1 MLLWLALPFRHS
13 LCKHCP
19 PLLNVYIIW
28 NLQWKLI
35 WLELDIFHDFLKQN
49 LIYFISNTSRAYIT
63 FVTFFLLQS
72 RSWQLISVVFVI
84 LESSSIWVDITFNS
98 RWWKRVWLGDRS
110 YFCQKKFWAI
120 TTPRQIVLNHNCC
133 KYFGPIMFREIF
145 RANHIS
151 RTIPPFIRIRPAFAA
166 LPDYYFD

>member
-1 MLLWLALPFRHS
+1 MHGGRLTRPIAKYLKPPMKIDLARIGYISWFSETKFNLLHKQHFKGVHHICHIFLTSIAILTIDIRCFRY
-13 LCKHCP
+13 P
-19 PLLNVYIIW
+19 RIIF
-28 NLQWKLI
+28 NLG
-35 WLELDIFHDFLKQN
+35 
-49 LIYFISNTSRAYIT
+49 
-63 FVTFFLLQS
+63 
-72 RSWQLISVVFVI
+72 
-84 LESSSIWVDITFNS
+84 ITFNS
-98 RWWKRVWLGDRS
+98 RWWNRVWPDDRS

-120 TTPRQIVLNHNCC
+120 TTPRQIVINHNCC